1 MASGKSCA
9 RCKKDIRDWMGS
21 EKSQYGDVVICEVCG
36 VQEMMEKTGQG
47 PRGKLQFPVKPY
59 DGPRYWE
66 VASG

>member
-1 MASGKSCA
+1 
-9 RCKKDIRDWMGS
+9 MGS